1 MGRIAILKIGQG
13 NFQQGFEVLLR
24 ISTDDGR
31 LLTEIEGN
39 LLPNPGIEGFYNS
52 WQTLFRRL
60 KMPEHHTQP
69 QRGFDDGWEIDDT
82 LPTNRSVSD
91 DVEVCRHVVRDLES
105 RMKKWL
111 QPSADENWQKI
122 RERLGAEFAN
132 NSDEIRLVIQARN
145 PLLWKLP
152 WHVWDLLEQ
161 YDVGIGCALP
171 EFTANSGKIFPK
183 KADDRVKILAVFG
196 DDRNIN
202 LQPDRDAIQSLQGAD
217 SLFLQQP
224 DSKEFIRTLRQPQ
237 GWDIFFFAGHS
248 QTESET
254 GRIYLSDKESLRLDE
269 FKNCLKEAI
278 NNGLKIGIFN
288 SCDGLGLAQEL
299 VGLRIPVAVVMQ
311 ESVPD
316 EVAQSFLK
324 EFLTEYAAG
333 KSLYAAVWQA
343 QKRLEDFQNLP
354 GATWLPMIFQSLTDV
369 PPTWQ
374 LLQGLNEEL
383 PEISAHKFTAD
394 LSSLIPNSIAARRG
408 IKTVFVA
415 LSVSLISAFSVILI
429 RDMGTLEPFQLK
441 AFDSLMRSRPAEL
454 PDPRILIIEVT
465 PKDVNSQVRPPEE
478 GKSKSLYDSYLSQVL
493 DKLATMEPRAIGLD
507 IYRDYKIDRKYKSL
521 IDRLQK
527 DDKLITICQVG
538 ENVSKRGRAPS
549 PDVLQN
555 SNQSSN
561 KSDRVGFSDIVVD
574 RDGVIRR
581 HLLSLTPPNDLKISP
596 CQSHLAFSFLIALRY
611 LYDDGIVASETAEER
626 PQFKINNVV
635 LQRIKPNAGSY
646 HNVDAA
652 GIQLLLNYRS
662 SGNKVA
668 RKISMLEFLNNPID
682 PNLVKDKIVLIGTS
696 DEAYGDFHSTPYGKM
711 SGVVLQAH
719 KISQIL
725 SAVSTE
731 NRRPLLKGWPQWQ
744 EDVWILTWSLVGGLL
759 AWQFRALIAIV
770 LAFPSLGILYYCC
783 YILLIRGWW
792 VPLLSPSLALLLA
805 VGSTAVTYKI
815 QQKRIAQLLAEVKK
829 T

>member
-1 MGRIAILKIGQG
+1 M
-13 NFQQGFEVLLR
+13 LR
-24 ISTDDGR
+24 ITTDDGR

-60 KMPEHHTQP
+60 KMPDRQHTPTQP
-69 QRGFDDGWEIDDT
+69 QTQRNIEDGWEIDDS
-82 LPTNRSVSD
+82 LPTNRAISD
-91 DVEVCRHVVRDLES
+91 DVEVCRHLVRDLES
-105 RMKKWL
+105 RMRKWL

-171 EFTANSGKIFPK
+171 EFTANSLKTYPQ
-183 KADDRVKILAVFG
+183 KADNKVQILAVFG

-202 LQPDRDAIQSLQGAD
+202 LQPDREAIQNLQGAH

-224 DSKEFIRTLRQPQ
+224 NSKEFIRTLRQQQ

-254 GRIYLSDKESLRLDE
+254 GRIYLSEKESLRLDE
-269 FKNCLKEAI
+269 FKNGLKEAI

-333 KSLYAAVWQA
+333 KSLFAAVWQA

-374 LLQGLNEEL
+374 LLQGGNQEFSEV
-383 PEISAHKFTAD
+383 SAKKFPAD
-394 LSSLIPNSIAARRG
+394 FSGLIPNSIAARRG

-415 LSVSLISAFSVILI
+415 LSVSLITAFLVIIL
-429 RDMGTLEPFQLK
+429 RDVGFLEPFQLK
-441 AFDSLMRSRPAEL
+441 VFDSLMRSRPAEP

-465 PKDVNSQVRPPEE
+465 PKDVSAQIRPLEE
-478 GKSKSLYDSYLSQVL
+478 GKSKSLYDRYLARVL
-493 DKLATMEPRAIGLD
+493 EKLATLEPRAIGLD
-507 IYRDYKIDRKYKSL
+507 IYRDYKIDRKYQSL
-521 IDRLQK
+521 INRLQN
-527 DDKLITICQVG
+527 DDRLITICQVG
-538 ENVSKRGRAPS
+538 ENASNTGRAPS

-555 SNQSSN
+555 NVLQNNVLQNSN

-596 CQSHLAFSFLIALRY
+596 CQSHLAFSFLVALRY
-611 LYDDGIVASETAEER
+611 LYDDGISATETSEDR
-626 PQFKINNVV
+626 PQFKINNIV

-652 GIQLLLNYRS
+652 GSQLLLNYRS
-662 SGNKVA
+662 NGNNVA
-668 RKISMLEFLNNPID
+668 RRISLLEFLNNSIA

-725 SAVSTE
+725 SAVSEE

-744 EDVWILTWSLVGGLL
+744 EDVWIVTWSLVGGLL

-770 LAFPSLGILYYCC
+770 LTFPTLGILYYCC

-792 VPLLSPSLALLLA
+792 VPILSPSLALLLA
-805 VGSTAVTYKI
+805 VGLTALTYKI
-815 QQKRIAQLLAEVKK
+815 QHKRIAKLLAEVQHE
-829 T
+829 